1 MALPFFW
8 IKRFRGSGFRGARV
22 LASIRRLDCLRQA
35 QAPSMPRGARRSL
48 SSTLSYIRPEL
59 MSEADRREL
68 VAGWLLVS
76 GR

>member
-22 LASIRRLDCLRQA
+22 LASIR
-35 QAPSMPRGARRSL
+35 L